1 MLAMLVASLAPSGPS
16 LMQSPIRRPE
26 AGIEAL
32 VCARPVRTPLRT
44 TLTNAR
50 APWHA
55 APMHSET
62 NPLLSPWSTP
72 YGLPPFAQLR
82 PEQFEAAF
90 EEGMRAHNAELS
102 AIANAEGE
110 ATLENTIAAFD
121 KAGQLLKRT
130 DLLFQNLTAS
140 ETSPALQV
148 IELTLAPKVAA
159 HSAKLLTNAALFARI
174 DAVHSKRQSLGL
186 NTEAM
191 RLVERIHLDFELAGA
206 RLSGEAK
213 TRYVAVIERLASLT
227 TEFEQN
233 VLADESSFTLPLSEA
248 DCEGLPAFLLD
259 AMSSAAQQRGLPE
272 GTRALALSRSLVMPF
287 LTLSPRRDLREQIWR
302 EWTTRGEHPGAH
314 DNAPITKEILAL
326 RAEQARLRDQA
337 SYADAALIDRM
348 AKKPSAVFDLLG
360 KVWEP
365 AKTAASRDRAMLL
378 EVAKE
383 DGLAQLEAWD
393 WRYYAEKVRK
403 ARFDL
408 DDAEL
413 KPYFALE
420 DMIRAMFDCA
430 TRLFGVTF
438 EEKHGVALYHP
449 DVRLFE
455 VSKAGKLVGIFISD
469 NFARPT
475 KRGGAWMHVF
485 RKQSALNGGTIPIVI
500 NNNNFAASK
509 GAPSLLSFDD
519 VRTLFHEFGH
529 GLHGLLSNAH
539 YETLSCTDVLQDYVE
554 LPSQIFEHW
563 AQEESVLREHA
574 RHVETR
580 EPIPQALLEKL
591 QRARRFDQGFA
602 TIQYVGSAL
611 LDMALHSR
619 TDVDGVDI
627 GTFETEERARLG
639 VPNDIGLMHRL
650 PHFRHLFSS
659 SAYAAGY
666 YVYMWAEVLDADGF
680 DAFKEAGSAFDAEV
694 AERLYRFV
702 YSAGNTVEPA
712 DGYRAFRGRDPKVEP
727 MLMKRGLI
735 EANT

>member
-1 MLAMLVASLAPSGPS
+1 
-16 LMQSPIRRPE
+16 MQSE
-26 AGIEAL
+26 
-32 VCARPVRTPLRT
+32 
-44 TLTNAR
+44 
-50 APWHA
+50 
-55 APMHSET
+55 
-62 NPLLSPWSTP
+62 NPLLGAWSAP
-72 YGLPPFAQLR
+72 YGLPPFGELR
-82 PEQFEAAF
+82 AEHFEAAF
-90 EEGMRAHNAELS
+90 EQGMREHNAEMEVIATS
-102 AIANAEGE
+102 AEPASF
-110 ATLENTIAAFD
+110 ENTIAAFD
-121 KAGQLLKRT
+121 KAGRLLKRT

-140 ETSPALQV
+140 ETSPALQA
-148 IELTLAPKVAA
+148 IELTLAPKVASHYA
-159 HSAKLLTNAALFARI
+159 SLLTNAALFARI
-174 DAVHSKRQSLGL
+174 DAVHSQREGLGL
-186 NTEAM
+186 NAEAM

-206 RLSGEAK
+206 RLSGDAK
-213 TRYVAVIERLASLT
+213 ARYVAVIERLASLT
-227 TEFEQN
+227 TTFEQN
-233 VLADESSFTLPLSEA
+233 VLADESSFTVPLSEA
-248 DCEGLPAFLLD
+248 DCVGLPPFLLD
-259 AMSSAAQQRGLPE
+259 ALSSAAKQRGLPE

-302 EWTTRGEHPGAH
+302 AWTTRGEHAGEH
-314 DNAPITKEILAL
+314 DNAGVTREILAL
-326 RAEQARLRDQA
+326 RAEQAWLRGHTA
-337 SYADAALIDRM
+337 YADAALIDRM

-365 AKTAASRDRAMLL
+365 AKTAAMRDRAMLL
-378 EVAKE
+378 EMAQE
-383 DGLAQLEAWD
+383 DGLTKLEAWD

-430 TRLFGVTF
+430 SRLFGVAF
-438 EEKHGVALYHP
+438 EEKHGLSLYHP
-449 DVRLFE
+449 DVRLWE
-455 VSKAGKLVGIFISD
+455 VTKSGKLIGIFIGD

-485 RKQSALNGGTIPIVI
+485 RKQSALEGGTIPLVI
-500 NNNNFAASK
+500 NNNNFASSA

-539 YETLSCTDVLQDYVE
+539 FETLACTEVLQDYVE

-563 AQEESVLREHA
+563 AQEESVLRQHA

-580 EPIPQALLEKL
+580 EPIPTSLLEKL
-591 QRARRFDQGFA
+591 QRARRFDQAFA

-619 TDVDGVDI
+619 TDAGGVDI
-627 GTFETEERARLG
+627 ATFEREERARLG
-639 VPNDIGLMHRL
+639 VPEDIGLMHRL

-680 DAFKEAGSAFDAEV
+680 DAFKEAGNPFDAEV

-702 YSAGNTVEPA
+702 YSAGNTIEPA

-727 MLMKRGLI
+727 MLKKRGLI
-735 EANT
+735 EAGA

>member
-1 MLAMLVASLAPSGPS
+1 M
-16 LMQSPIRRPE
+16 
-26 AGIEAL
+26 
-32 VCARPVRTPLRT
+32 
-44 TLTNAR
+44 
-50 APWHA
+50 HA
-55 APMHSET
+55 ET
-62 NPLLSPWSTP
+62 NPLLGVWSTP
-72 YGLPPFAQLR
+72 YGLPPFATLR
-82 PEQFEAAF
+82 PEHFEAAF
-90 EEGMRAHNAELS
+90 EQGMREHNADVE
-102 AIANAEGE
+102 AIAQTPGP
-110 ATLENTIAAFD
+110 ATFENTIAAFD
-121 KAGQLLKRT
+121 KAGRLLKRT

-140 ETSPALQV
+140 ETSPALQA
-148 IELTLAPKVAA
+148 IELTLAPKVASHYA
-159 HSAKLLTNAALFARI
+159 SMLTNAALFARI
-174 DAVHSKRQSLGL
+174 DAVHSQRQSLGL

-206 RLSGEAK
+206 RLSGDAK
-213 TRYVAVIERLASLT
+213 ARYVAVVEKLASLT
-227 TEFEQN
+227 TTFEQN
-233 VLADESSFTLPLSEA
+233 VLADESSFTLPLTEA
-248 DCEGLPAFLLD
+248 DCTGLPPFLLD
-259 AMSSAAQQRGLPE
+259 AMSSAAKQRGLPE

-302 EWTTRGEHPGAH
+302 AWTTRGEHAGAH
-314 DNAPITKEILAL
+314 DNTPVSKEILAL
-326 RAEQARLRDQA
+326 RAEQARLRGQV

-365 AKTAASRDRAMLL
+365 AKTAANRDRAMLL
-378 EVAKE
+378 ELAAA
-383 DGLAQLEAWD
+383 DGITKLEAWD

-420 DMIRAMFDCA
+420 DMIQAMFDCA
-430 TRLFGVTF
+430 SRLFGVAF
-438 EEKHGVALYHP
+438 EEKENVALYHP
-449 DVRLFE
+449 DVRLWE
-455 VSKAGKLVGIFISD
+455 VSKAGKLIGIFIGD

-485 RKQSALNGGTIPIVI
+485 RKQSALEGGTIPLVI
-500 NNNNFAASK
+500 NNNNFSK
-509 GAPSLLSFDD
+509 PSAGAPSLLSFDD

-539 YETLSCTDVLQDYVE
+539 YETLACTEVLQDYVE

-563 AQEESVLREHA
+563 AQEESVLRQHA

-580 EPIPQALLEKL
+580 EPIPTSLLEKL
-591 QRARRFDQGFA
+591 QRARRFDQAFA

-619 TDVDGVDI
+619 TDVNGVDI
-627 GTFETEERARLG
+627 AAFERDERARLG
-639 VPNDIGLMHRL
+639 VPEDIGLMHRL

-680 DAFKEAGSAFDAEV
+680 DAFKEAGSPFDAAV

-702 YSAGNTVEPA
+702 YSAGNTIEPA

-727 MLMKRGLI
+727 MLKKRGLI
-735 EANT
+735 EAGA

>member
-1 MLAMLVASLAPSGPS
+1 M
-16 LMQSPIRRPE
+16 
-26 AGIEAL
+26 
-32 VCARPVRTPLRT
+32 
-44 TLTNAR
+44 TNAG
-50 APWHA
+50 AAWHA
-55 APMHSET
+55 APMHSDLSQEG
-62 NPLLSPWSTP
+62 NPLLAPWSTP
-72 YGLPPFAQLR
+72 YGLPPFALLR
-82 PEQFEAAF
+82 PEHFEAAF
-90 EEGMRAHNAELS
+90 EEGMRAHNEELGE
-102 AIANAEGE
+102 IANAPGE
-110 ATLENTIAAFD
+110 ATFENTIAAYD
-121 KAGQLLKRT
+121 KAGRLLKRT

-140 ETSPALQV
+140 ETSPALQA

-159 HSAKLLTNAALFARI
+159 HYAKLLTNASLFARI
-174 DAVHSKRQSLGL
+174 DAVHSQRHALSL
-186 NTEAM
+186 NTEAL

-206 RLSGEAK
+206 RLSGDAK
-213 TRYVAVIERLASLT
+213 ARYVAVIEKLASLT

-233 VLADESSFTLPLSEA
+233 VLADESSFTLPLTDEHTV
-248 DCEGLPAFLLD
+248 GLPAFLLD
-259 AMSSAAQQRGLPE
+259 AMSSAAAQRGLPA

-287 LTLSPRRDLREQIWR
+287 LTLSPRRDLRETIWR
-302 EWTTRGEHPGAH
+302 AWTTRGEHAGPH
-314 DNAPITKEILAL
+314 DNGPIAKEILAL

-365 AKTAASRDRAMLL
+365 AKNAAMRDRAMLL
-378 EVAKE
+378 EAAQE
-383 DGLAQLEAWD
+383 DGLQSLEPWD

-420 DMIRAMFDCA
+420 DMIQAMFDCA

-438 EEKHGVALYHP
+438 EEKNGIALYHP

-455 VSKAGKLVGIFISD
+455 VTKAGKLIGIFISD

-485 RKQSALNGGTIPIVI
+485 RKQSALDGGTIPLVI
-500 NNNNFAASK
+500 NNNNFAARQTSNSSSK
-509 GAPSLLSFDD
+509 PSEGAPSLLSFDD

-539 YETLSCTDVLQDYVE
+539 YETLSGTEVLQDYVE

-563 AQEESVLREHA
+563 AQEESVLRQHA

-591 QRARRFDQGFA
+591 QRARRFDQAFA

-611 LDMALHSR
+611 LDMALHAR

-627 GTFETEERARLG
+627 GAFEQEERTRLG

-680 DAFKEAGSAFDAEV
+680 DAFKEAGSAFDPAV

-702 YSAGNTVEPA
+702 YSAGNTLEPA

-735 EANT
+735 EVSIG